1 LSLNPLHIRGT
12 RPGEFP
18 PRSLATI
25 GNYFCMKIAILLS
38 RKLREYLRGNVSVAM
53 STVLA
58 NNIVSNMDASVY
70 FLLWW

>member
-1 LSLNPLHIRGT
+1 
-12 RPGEFP
+12 
-18 PRSLATI
+18 
-25 GNYFCMKIAILLS
+25 MKIAILLS

-70 FLLWW
+70 FFALVVSSFVSR